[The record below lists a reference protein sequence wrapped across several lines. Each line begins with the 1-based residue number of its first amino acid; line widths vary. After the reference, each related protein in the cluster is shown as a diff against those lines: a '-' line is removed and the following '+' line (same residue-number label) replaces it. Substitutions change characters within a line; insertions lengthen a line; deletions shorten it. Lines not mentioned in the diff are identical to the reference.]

1 MTIPFFTNPHTL
13 HRLHEGPL
21 GAYVDAYAALLQD
34 QGYSRQSAR
43 HQLQLLAELG
53 RWLQRKGLGAK
64 DLTPHRIAR
73 YARYHKRHFRSHR
86 DEASTLRR
94 LLRLLRERGVVQDVA
109 PRRDKRALQRVAE
122 DFERYLAQERGL
134 AAATLVH
141 YVPFVRQFLRER
153 FREGRIR
160 LAALR
165 AADITDFVQ
174 RHAHDHSP
182 GHTKV
187 MLTALRAF
195 LRHLCQ
201 RGATATDLATCVPC
215 VPTWRFATVPKY
227 LPPGQ
232 VQQVLEACDRRTA
245 AGRRDYAILLLL
257 ARLGLRAGEVVALR
271 LEDIDWEASRLTLR
285 SKGSRWSQLPLPGDV
300 GEALAAYL
308 QQGRPRCASRQVF
321 IRLQAPLVGFANSI
335 AVSTLV
341 ARALAHA
348 GVEPPHTGAHVFRH
362 SLATAMLREGASLA
376 EIGELLRHQHPDTT
390 TLYAKVDL
398 LALRALALPW
408 PGGGR

>member
-1 MTIPFFTNPHTL
+1 MTILFFTDPHTL

-34 QGYSRQSAR
+34 QGYARQSAR
-43 HQLQLLAELG
+43 HQLQLVADLG

-64 DLTPHRIAR
+64 DLTPQRIAR
-73 YARYHKRHFRSHR
+73 YARYHRCHFRSHR

-94 LLRLLRERGVVQDVA
+94 LLRLLRERGVVEDAA

-134 AAATLVH
+134 AAATLVN

-165 AADITDFVQ
+165 AADITGFVQ

-182 GHTKV
+182 GRTKV

-227 LPPGQ
+227 LHPGQ

-271 LEDIDWEASRLTLR
+271 LQDIDWEAGRLTLR
-285 SKGSRWSQLPLPGDV
+285 SKGGRWSQLPLPADV
-300 GEALAAYL
+300 GEALAGYL

-321 IRLQAPLVGFANSI
+321 IRQQAPLVGFANSI
-335 AVSTLV
+335 AISTLV
-341 ARALAHA
+341 ARALARA
-348 GVEPPHTGAHVFRH
+348 GVESPHTGAHVFRH

-376 EIGELLRHQHPDTT
+376 EIGELLRHRHPDTT
-390 TLYAKVDL
+390 TRYAKVDL